1 MGEMSDRDRVI
12 SKRERWKITEPVKYV
27 IFLIACS
34 SFASSV
40 IPFYKASNLCY
51 MDMCVH
57 LSIYYGVER
66 ETEHQKKETATTTTA
81 TTEEQKVLPSSREDA
96 TL

>member
-34 SFASSV
+34 SFASSF

-57 LSIYYGVER
+57 LSIYDGVER
-66 ETEHQKKETATTTTA
+66 ETEH
-81 TTEEQKVLPSSREDA
+81 
-96 TL
+96 